1 MINVEAFQ
9 NSISKLLIHPL
20 LWRLTGFAS
29 SIAGFCCYA
38 ISPSFHDMFGQWNA
52 LKIIVYGVVSSLLSI
67 FKLFIKRCNW
77 RRRESGKCT
86 RQNDEP
92 HLQWRICI
100 DGYELVQTTPTWI
113 RVLLLGWMFLGN
125 SYEDEFE
132 VSFTSSLV
140 LLFACQHPFHF

>member
-1 MINVEAFQ
+1 MNLNLLSFLTTMINVEAFQ

-77 RRRESGKCT
+77 VHGRSFLLKAQVCF
-86 RQNDEP
+86 
-92 HLQWRICI
+92 
-100 DGYELVQTTPTWI
+100 V
-113 RVLLLGWMFLGN
+113 VLTL
-125 SYEDEFE
+125 
-132 VSFTSSLV
+132 TSL
-140 LLFACQHPFHF
+140 